1 MNYIVYLYCD
11 SEVLELKNCDII
23 MSEKL
28 KNWSM
33 DDWRSRGQT
42 LTEDDLQIKAM
53 HKDGINAACI
63 LQVSVGIDT
72 KLLIQK
78 IQKLVVNKNFTPK
91 NGLLRLI
98 DRVGQTKRQSIPPL
112 NHILT
117 AESEVE
123 IEFNT
128 SKKQENSYKSTKR
141 KEKRKSLSEEPSLPS
156 WPLWEPPKLPN
167 SNSNLLSVSA
177 SMDQVDDSPVTQ
189 TVPPSELQ
197 SVSQIQPL
205 LHSSSSFSLPSQKN
219 GIDQINNF
227 ILKANV
233 EPNTVEGIQFIVS
246 AMYRKVCGL
255 ETEMRT
261 IRSLL
266 DTNHGNNE
274 NINIDYLP
282 ANSVEEFDSLEKK
295 IIHSNDNDIICR
307 KMKQIGWK
315 NVSDFLKN
323 ALKTCITDK
332 LCCSINQTGAD
343 KKRRFI
349 GPVESLIFDAAYCL
363 FPTATE
369 SSMTT
374 LIAKHL
380 KKSKDRY
387 FATRKRNSSLTNDLN
402 SPVRKIRKLNTDS
415 CSDSS

>member
-1 MNYIVYLYCD
+1 
-11 SEVLELKNCDII
+11 
-23 MSEKL
+23 
-28 KNWSM
+28 
-33 DDWRSRGQT
+33 
-42 LTEDDLQIKAM
+42 
-53 HKDGINAACI
+53 
-63 LQVSVGIDT
+63 
-72 KLLIQK
+72 
-78 IQKLVVNKNFTPK
+78 
-91 NGLLRLI
+91 
-98 DRVGQTKRQSIPPL
+98 
-112 NHILT
+112 
-117 AESEVE
+117 
-123 IEFNT
+123 
-128 SKKQENSYKSTKR
+128 
-141 KEKRKSLSEEPSLPS
+141 
-156 WPLWEPPKLPN
+156 
-167 SNSNLLSVSA
+167 
-177 SMDQVDDSPVTQ
+177 MDQVDDSPVTQ
-189 TVPPSELQ
+189 TVSPSELQ

-233 EPNTVEGIQFIVS
+233 EPNTVEDIQFIVN
-246 AMYRKVCGL
+246 AIYRKVCGL

-295 IIHSNDNDIICR
+295 IIHSNDKDIICR
-307 KMKQIGWK
+307 KMKQIGGK

-332 LCCSINQTGAD
+332 LCCSINRTGAD

>member
-1 MNYIVYLYCD
+1 
-11 SEVLELKNCDII
+11 
-23 MSEKL
+23 
-28 KNWSM
+28 
-33 DDWRSRGQT
+33 
-42 LTEDDLQIKAM
+42 
-53 HKDGINAACI
+53 
-63 LQVSVGIDT
+63 
-72 KLLIQK
+72 
-78 IQKLVVNKNFTPK
+78 
-91 NGLLRLI
+91 
-98 DRVGQTKRQSIPPL
+98 
-112 NHILT
+112 
-117 AESEVE
+117 
-123 IEFNT
+123 
-128 SKKQENSYKSTKR
+128 
-141 KEKRKSLSEEPSLPS
+141 
-156 WPLWEPPKLPN
+156 
-167 SNSNLLSVSA
+167 
-177 SMDQVDDSPVTQ
+177 MDQVDDSPVTQ
-189 TVPPSELQ
+189 TVFPLELQ

-233 EPNTVEGIQFIVS
+233 EPNTVEGVHFIVNG
-246 AMYRKVCGL
+246 MDRKVCGL

-261 IRSLL
+261 MRSLL

-282 ANSVEEFDSLEKK
+282 ADSVEEFDSLEKQK
-295 IIHSNDNDIICR
+295 INSNDKDIICR
-307 KMKQIGWK
+307 KMMQIGGK

-332 LCCSINQTGAD
+332 LCCSINRTGAD

-380 KKSKDRY
+380 KKSEDRY
-387 FATRKRNSSLTNDLN
+387 FATRKRNSSLTSDLN
-402 SPVRKIRKLNTDS
+402 SPLRKIRKLNTDS

>member
-112 NHILT
+112 N
-117 AESEVE
+117 
-123 IEFNT
+123 
-128 SKKQENSYKSTKR
+128 
-141 KEKRKSLSEEPSLPS
+141 
-156 WPLWEPPKLPN
+156 
-167 SNSNLLSVSA
+167 NLLSVSA

-189 TVPPSELQ
+189 TVSPSELQ

-233 EPNTVEGIQFIVS
+233 EPNIVEGIQFIVN

-261 IRSLL
+261 IRSFL

-295 IIHSNDNDIICR
+295 IIYSNDKDIICR
-307 KMKQIGWK
+307 KMKQIGGK

-332 LCCSINQTGAD
+332 LCCSINRTGAD

-387 FATRKRNSSLTNDLN
+387 LATRKRNSSLTNDLN